1 MKGDEIVSILSK
13 FKLEKTAIIS
23 GAARGLA
30 RTMANGL
37 AEAGVNIIIPDIDVK
52 QAEITA
58 KKISKI
64 GVKSLALKA
73 DVIDEK
79 DVINMVS
86 KTIDEFS
93 HIDILVNNAGIF
105 KHIST
110 EKMSKED

>member
-1 MKGDEIVSILSK
+1 M
-13 FKLEKTAIIS
+13 
-23 GAARGLA
+23 
-30 RTMANGL
+30 
-37 AEAGVNIIIPDIDVK
+37 
-52 QAEITA
+52 
-58 KKISKI
+58 
-64 GVKSLALKA
+64 KA

-86 KTIDEFS
+86 KTIDKFS

>member
-1 MKGDEIVSILSK
+1 MKGDEIASILLK
-13 FKLEKTAIIS
+13 FKLEKKTAIIS

-37 AEAGVNIIIPDIDVK
+37 AEAGANIIIPDIDVK

-58 KKISKI
+58 KEISKI

-73 DVIDEK
+73 DVI
-79 DVINMVS
+79 NMVS
-86 KTIDEFS
+86 KTIYEFS
-93 HIDILVNNAGIF
+93 HIDILVNNTGIF
-105 KHIST
+105 KHISA